1 MRTVMRKLIGAGL
14 VAALAMAV
22 AATPALATNVSIS
35 NANRVVVT
43 GEGSEP
49 NATSIFF
56 SANTYTVLDSA
67 GVDATAPCTVTSAT
81 TANCPG
87 TGIQAFT
94 IRTGAGADIIAV
106 GSTIPPVIE
115 GTLDGGA
122 SNDLVFGGPAN
133 DSVDGGS
140 DDDFLVGGPRAD
152 EIQGSAGRDV
162 VFYGDQAAGVAVT
175 IGAGGADDG
184 NGADQAGA
192 ARDNVRN
199 DVETVT
205 GTLFPDSISG
215 SASNEIFLPGEGSDV
230 VFAGRGSDT
239 VNGGGGDDALFGE
252 AGRDLVNGE
261 AGNDRLAGGPDGDT
275 LIGGLENDFLDGGG
289 GRDKMSGKD
298 GFDRIFAKDG
308 SRDRQIKCGPGKN
321 KRERSKS
328 DKKKDPEPKSC

>member
-1 MRTVMRKLIGAGL
+1 MMRKLIGAGF
-14 VAALAMAV
+14 VAAIAMAV
-22 AATPALATNVSIS
+22 AATPAMATNVSS

-56 SANTYTVLDSA
+56 NANTYTVLDSA

-87 TGIQAFT
+87 AGIQAFT
-94 IRTGAGADIIAV
+94 IRTGAGADVIAV
-106 GSTIPPVIE
+106 GATMPSTVE

-122 SNDLVFGGPAN
+122 ANDLIFGGPAN

-152 EIQGSAGRDV
+152 EIQGGGGRDV

-175 IGAGGADDG
+175 IGGGADDG

-199 DVETVT
+199 GVETVI

-215 SASNEIFLPGEGSDV
+215 SASNEVFLPGEGNDV

-239 VNGGGGDDALFGE
+239 VHGGGGDDALFGE
-252 AGRDLVNGE
+252 AGQDLLNGE
-261 AGNDRLAGGPDGDT
+261 AGNDRLGGGPDGDT
-275 LIGGLENDFLDGGG
+275 LIGGPENDFLDGGG
-289 GRDKMSGKD
+289 GKDKMSGKD
-298 GFDRIFAKDG
+298 GIDRIFAKDG
-308 SRDRQIKCGPGKN
+308 TRDRLIKCGPGKN
-321 KRERSKS
+321 KLERSKS